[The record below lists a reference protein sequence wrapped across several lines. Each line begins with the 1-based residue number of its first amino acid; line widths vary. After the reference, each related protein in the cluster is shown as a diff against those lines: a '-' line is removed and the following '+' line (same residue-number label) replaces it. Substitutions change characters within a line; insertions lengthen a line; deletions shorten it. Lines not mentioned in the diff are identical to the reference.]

1 MDYTEYSNDR
11 VKELMAHSKKEFSDV
26 PDYLVFLMCVDYHCR
41 EEVKMDIPE
50 NEELKIYI

>member
-26 PDYLVFLMCVDYHCR
+26 PDYLIFFNVC
-41 EEVKMDIPE
+41 
-50 NEELKIYI
+50 